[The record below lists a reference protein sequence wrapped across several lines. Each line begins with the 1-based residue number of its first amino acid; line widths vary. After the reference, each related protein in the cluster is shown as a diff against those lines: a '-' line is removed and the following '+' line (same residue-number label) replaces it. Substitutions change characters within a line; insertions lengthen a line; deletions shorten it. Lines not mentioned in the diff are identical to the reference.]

1 LFTFIGFLNSLE
13 LAIIT
18 VQARNETQPRDKEM
32 SARHVARVLSQR
44 AQEHPDSSDDDYDAP
59 KKPIR
64 PAFQLPVEGDDD
76 DNDSEEEAL
85 PLAAAHAEAEDD
97 GAHPGAAPAEGEDDD
112 LEDEDGQPP
121 QAKATKKKKKKKK
134 NSSSSKPSSAG
145 AVGEPDDDDD
155 ERAVLEEAVAS
166 NSAGSRA
173 AAIAAVW
180 IVSAGAVDA
189 DGELKRRFGGKAV
202 RAVQREGL
210 AASAAA
216 RGTRGPPAPRRV
228 LLVTPKPEWG
238 RPHGLLKME
247 SRALGD
253 AKLFEFVWSDEYVR
267 LQRTLASLV
276 LASADPNMLME
287 LLHHEPCHIGALL
300 QLHDV
305 ATHTG
310 QVRGR

>member
-1 LFTFIGFLNSLE
+1 MKLPRTFSHSHTLLKQLGSPF
-13 LAIIT
+13 
-18 VQARNETQPRDKEM
+18 M

-44 AQEHPDSSDDDYDAP
+44 AQECPDSSDYDDDAP
-59 KKPIR
+59 KKPFR
-64 PAFQLPVEGDDD
+64 PAFQLPVEGDDED
-76 DNDSEEEAL
+76 DDSEEEAL
-85 PLAAAHAEAEDD
+85 PVAAAHADD
-97 GAHPGAAPAEGEDDD
+97 GAHPGGEPAVGKDDEVEDVG
-112 LEDEDGQPP
+112 GQPT

-134 NSSSSKPSSAG
+134 GGKPSAAG
-145 AVGEPDDDDD
+145 AVDDDD

-180 IVSAGAVDA
+180 IVSEGAVDA

-202 RAVQREGL
+202 RSVQREGL
-210 AASAAA
+210 AASAAS

-253 AKLFEFVWSDEYVR
+253 ANLFEFVWSDEYVR
-267 LQRTLASLV
+267 LQRTLESLV

-287 LLHHEPCHIGALL
+287 LLRHEPCHIGALL

>member
-1 LFTFIGFLNSLE
+1 
-13 LAIIT
+13 
-18 VQARNETQPRDKEM
+18 M

-134 NSSSSKPSSAG
+134 KNSCSSKPSSAG

-216 RGTRGPPAPRRV
+216 RGARGPPAPRRV

-267 LQRTLASLV
+267 LQRTLESLV

>member
-1 LFTFIGFLNSLE
+1 MKLPRTFSHSHTLE
-13 LAIIT
+13 AT
-18 VQARNETQPRDKEM
+18 NGSPFM

-44 AQEHPDSSDDDYDAP
+44 AQECPDSSDYDDDAP
-59 KKPIR
+59 KKPFR
-64 PAFQLPVEGDDD
+64 PAFQLPVEGDDED
-76 DNDSEEEAL
+76 DDSEEEAL
-85 PLAAAHAEAEDD
+85 PVAAAHADD
-97 GAHPGAAPAEGEDDD
+97 GAHPGGEPAVGKDDEVEDVG
-112 LEDEDGQPP
+112 GQPT
-121 QAKATKKKKKKKK
+121 QAKATKKKKKKGG
-134 NSSSSKPSSAG
+134 KPSAAG
-145 AVGEPDDDDD
+145 AVDDDDD

-180 IVSAGAVDA
+180 IVSEGAVDA

-202 RAVQREGL
+202 RSVQREGL
-210 AASAAA
+210 AASAAS

-253 AKLFEFVWSDEYVR
+253 ANLFEFVWSDEYVR
-267 LQRTLASLV
+267 LQRTLESLV

-287 LLHHEPCHIGALL
+287 LLRHEPCHIGALL